1 MFIVIAAG
9 AFIAIAIVDILS
21 KIEHEVNSDYILI
34 GD

>member
-21 KIEHEVNSDYILI
+21 NIEQDVNSDYILL